1 MLRGRVG
8 AMGSPIYSG
17 IDIRLDMPFGMTRIF
32 LGLIARHTLATDLP
46 IYESFYETVA
56 TISALCA
63 VSYIIWVK
71 TRITIWTVCH
81 NDSPFCGTKNRTCA
95 IHKCCSR

>member
-1 MLRGRVG
+1 
-8 AMGSPIYSG
+8 
-17 IDIRLDMPFGMTRIF
+17 MPFGMTRIF

-81 NDSPFCGTKNRTCA
+81 NDSPSCGTKNRTCA
-95 IHKCCSR
+95 IHTCCSSEHNVFALYFCVGLASSHSCSLS